1 MPGLM
6 TFSRDAMSYIVV
18 FALAVCLACSVVVA
32 SSAVYLKPLQVAN
45 AKADK
50 RRNILEVAG
59 LYAPGMDVNAAYNE
73 RIEARV
79 VNLETGEYAE
89 DVDPASFDQRQA
101 ARDPQRNVDIP
112 RDRDIAGIKRR
123 ARHAEVYLVRD
134 ERGRVS
140 TLILP
145 VHGYGLWSTMYG
157 LLALEP
163 DGTTVRGIKFYEH
176 GETPGLG
183 GEIDNPRWRS
193 VWPGKKVYGE
203 KGEVRLSVVKGRVD
217 PGAPNAEYRIDGLA
231 GATLTSRGV
240 SNTIEYWLGE
250 NAFKPFLERIREQS
264 DSA

>member
-1 MPGLM
+1 
-6 TFSRDAMSYIVV
+6 
-18 FALAVCLACSVVVA
+18 
-32 SSAVYLKPLQVAN
+32 
-45 AKADK
+45 
-50 RRNILEVAG
+50 
-59 LYAPGMDVNAAYNE
+59 
-73 RIEARV
+73 
-79 VNLETGEYAE
+79 
-89 DVDPASFDQRQA
+89 
-101 ARDPQRNVDIP
+101 
-112 RDRDIAGIKRR
+112 
-123 ARHAEVYLVRD
+123 
-134 ERGRVS
+134 
-140 TLILP
+140 
-145 VHGYGLWSTMYG
+145 MYG

>member
-6 TFSRDAMSYIVV
+6 TFSRDAMSYNVV

-123 ARHAEVYLVRD
+123 GLSRARRARAREHADPAGARLR
-134 ERGRVS
+134 
-140 TLILP
+140 P
-145 VHGYGLWSTMYG
+145 VVDH
-157 LLALEP
+157 
-163 DGTTVRGIKFYEH
+163 
-176 GETPGLG
+176 
-183 GEIDNPRWRS
+183 
-193 VWPGKKVYGE
+193 VWPA
-203 KGEVRLSVVKGRVD
+203 R
-217 PGAPNAEYRIDGLA
+217 PGAGRHYRARDQILRARRDA
-231 GATLTSRGV
+231 GAGRRDRQSALAFGV
-240 SNTIEYWLGE
+240 AGE
-250 NAFKPFLERIREQS
+250 EGLRRKR
-264 DSA
+264 